1 VYRLRAAD
9 RLRYFLERQFIK
21 GAGYQLLVVAF
32 TVALVS
38 VVGGFL
44 ILPTG
49 DESLEEAA
57 WWAFLRLTDPGYLGD
72 DEGNWRRVVSTWLTI
87 SGYVLFMG
95 TLIAIL
101 TQWLNRTMRAL
112 EQGLTP
118 ITVRGHIVVL
128 GMGSRTVPIVGEL
141 LNAGGRI
148 RAYLRRMRRR
158 SLRIAVLSE
167 SVNAGVA
174 HQFRMQGARGRH
186 RQDVVLR
193 SGSALQTTDLHRV
206 NVAEAGVIIIPGGV
220 FEGGEQISEDVNT
233 IKTLIALREEARPRN
248 DRPLPLVIA
257 ELQDHRQ
264 AHVARAAYPGPLSL
278 VAVDALINRL
288 LLQQLRFP
296 GLARVYAELL
306 SRDAEQ
312 RLHVRDAGA
321 MDGMRFG
328 QAVSCFPNAV
338 LCGLVRGPVERPVAR
353 LNPPGETVI
362 DAGDHL
368 VFVAEAYRDTAPQPE
383 AEAPDPDSE
392 AEAGAELGTASE
404 VVVDSMGAGI
414 EGRLLIL
421 GWTRRHVGLL
431 AAMAKHAT
439 GPLAVDIVSIY
450 PAEQRERHC
459 QRVLGNTSSIHCR
472 QIDADFVARAELAE
486 CDPASYDHVWIVR
499 SEVVEDGQE
508 ADARAVVGHLVL
520 SQLLA
525 AVQPRPRVMLELA
538 EAGNGSLLGD
548 HGDDVIVPSLL
559 VSHMLGQGALCP
571 ELLAVFESLT
581 RGMHGQPL
589 LLSARPWLEA
599 ADSCDFATLRARL
612 ARHDLCLLGWL
623 PPGAYGEPEFAAGAD
638 RECGADNVLIA
649 LAPGVGFD
657 VDDAVRFAQET
668 QTHNG

>member
-1 VYRLRAAD
+1 MYRLRAAD

-21 GAGYQLLVVAF
+21 GAGYQLMVVAC

-38 VVGGFL
+38 VLGGFL

-49 DESLEEAA
+49 AESFEEAV

-72 DEGNWRRVVSTWLTI
+72 DAGNWRRVVSTWLTI

-141 LNAGGRI
+141 LNGGGRI
-148 RAYLRRMRRR
+148 RSYLRRMRRR
-158 SLRIAVLSE
+158 KLRIAVLSE
-167 SVNAGVA
+167 SVNAAIA

-206 NVAEAGVIIIPGGV
+206 NVAESGVIILPGGI

-248 DRPLPLVIA
+248 EQPLPLVIA

-264 AHVARAAYPGPLSL
+264 AHVARAAYPGPLAL
-278 VAVDALINRL
+278 VTVDAFINRV
-288 LLQQLRFP
+288 LLQQLRYP

-306 SRDAEQ
+306 SLDAAQ
-312 RLHVRDAGA
+312 RLHVRDASA
-321 MDGMRFG
+321 VAGMRFDV
-328 QAVSCFPNAV
+328 AVRHFPDAV
-338 LCGLVRGPVERPVAR
+338 LCGLVRGPVTRPVAR
-353 LNPPGETVI
+353 LNPPADTLI
-362 DAGDHL
+362 DANDHL
-368 VFVAEAYRDTAPQPE
+368 VFIAEAYRDTTPQPAAEPFE
-383 AEAPDPDSE
+383 AAADAVSEGDDTGAFVPPDFAP
-392 AEAGAELGTASE
+392 A
-404 VVVDSMGAGI
+404 I
-414 EGRLLIL
+414 QGRLLIL

-431 AAMAKHAT
+431 PMLAQHAT
-439 GPLAVDIVSIY
+439 VPLAVDIVSIY
-450 PAEQRERHC
+450 PAKERERYC
-459 QRVLGNTSSIHCR
+459 RRVLGDTALIQCR
-472 QIDADFVARAELAE
+472 QIEADFVARAELAE
-486 CDPASYDHVWIVR
+486 CAPETYDHVWIAR

-525 AVQPRPRVMLELA
+525 AVPARPRVLMELA
-538 EAGNGSLLGD
+538 EAGNRSLLGE

-581 RGMHGQPL
+581 NDKHGQPL
-589 LLSARPWLEA
+589 LMPARPWLGDA
-599 ADSCDFATLRARL
+599 ATCDFATLQARL
-612 ARHDLCLLGWL
+612 ARHRLCLLGWM
-623 PPGAYGEPEFAAGAD
+623 PPGAFGEPEFSMGAGM
-638 RECGADNVLIA
+638 ECDADNVLIA
-649 LAPGVGFD
+649 LGPGVGFD
-657 VDDAVRFAQET
+657 DDDAVRFTQET
-668 QTHNG
+668 ETHHNG